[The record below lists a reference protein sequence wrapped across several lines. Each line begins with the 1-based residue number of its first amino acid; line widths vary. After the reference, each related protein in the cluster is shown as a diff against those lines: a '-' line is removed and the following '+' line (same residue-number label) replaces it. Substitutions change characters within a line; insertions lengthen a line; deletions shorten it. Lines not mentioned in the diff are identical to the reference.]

1 MNIPKCVQD
10 LSPLEERMVSPYINF
25 MQIRA
30 LKSFALNPQL
40 GLKGSVVNIPI
51 EINDILQVLPRKFD
65 NMATIQVKLKRH
77 MLHSSDYMFET
88 IRPAVVCEALKYLQN
103 TPLYLK
109 YQIKIDNHFFQ
120 RYDGKYD
127 EKINFIIDKSDI
139 SGDEELQSIASPI
152 ISKKHNEDIGFED
165 IECDEE
171 VLVMD
176 RNLQLDADI
185 KVTAPGQGKK
195 PVPWHV
201 IEDLDELTFPT
212 IFGGHS
218 FNISKETKLT
228 YTDRAKSECRR
239 RDRRSC
245 KPTRLLYMAKKK
257 LEKTCTASINICL
270 RKTKFMKDS
279 FKC

>member
-88 IRPAVVCEALKYLQN
+88 IRPAVVCEALKHLQN

-109 YQIKIDNHFFQ
+109 YQIKIDNHFFSA
-120 RYDGKYD
+120 
-127 EKINFIIDKSDI
+127 I
-139 SGDEELQSIASPI
+139 
-152 ISKKHNEDIGFED
+152 
-165 IECDEE
+165 
-171 VLVMD
+171 
-176 RNLQLDADI
+176 
-185 KVTAPGQGKK
+185 
-195 PVPWHV
+195 
-201 IEDLDELTFPT
+201 
-212 IFGGHS
+212 
-218 FNISKETKLT
+218 
-228 YTDRAKSECRR
+228 
-239 RDRRSC
+239 
-245 KPTRLLYMAKKK
+245 
-257 LEKTCTASINICL
+257 
-270 RKTKFMKDS
+270 
-279 FKC
+279 